1 MIRIRRP
8 ATFSATI
15 FVLLAAGCGGAGTP
29 AASETGSSG
38 SPSAAA
44 AGSGGPSTSTPPN
57 EPAEIVYWSHENPPR
72 NELDRELIDE
82 FMAQNPEIKVT
93 YETFPFE
100 DYETKVVTAL
110 AGGTGPQLFN
120 LFTSRMA
127 GLVESKAVVPV
138 DFAAMGLADETAF
151 RDLYLPS
158 ALDGF
163 TFGGKVSA
171 VPTEASNMV
180 LYVNRAKLAEAGLDP
195 TADLPSTWEEV
206 REVSKRIAR
215 REGGRLVQR
224 GFDFTY
230 GGDIDIPVLAFES
243 MANQRG
249 GGVVDPAS
257 GAVIIDQAPAV
268 EALRY
273 WYDWV
278 YTDKLGD
285 PALGETTE
293 AFCDGSVAMTTVA
306 MWFSAWLKENCPD
319 LTDVVV
325 APFPRF
331 ADGVRDA
338 GAFLFAYGH
347 MVNAAASPAQQ
358 AAAWKLAGFLAS
370 RPGDYLTRASMLQPR
385 KELETS
391 GALASIESGDV
402 FFSEMEASP
411 YDQLSFETWEAV
423 LRAIERSTKSET
435 DPAAS
440 LLEAKTDI
448 DAIVAN

>member
-1 MIRIRRP
+1 MIGIKHP
-8 ATFSATI
+8 VTFILALLVLVAT
-15 FVLLAAGCGGAGTP
+15 GCGGGTSGTP
-29 AASETGSSG
+29 TAATAPPSGVVGSGEPSG
-38 SPSAAA
+38 STAV
-44 AGSGGPSTSTPPN
+44 N
-57 EPAEIVYWSHENPPR
+57 DPAEIVYWSHENPPR
-72 NELDRELIDE
+72 NELDGRLIAE
-82 FMAQNPEIKVT
+82 FMAQNPQIKVI

-120 LFTSRMA
+120 LFTSRMG
-127 GLVESKAVVPV
+127 GLVASNAVVPV
-138 DFAAMGLADETAF
+138 DFAAMGLADEAAF
-151 RDLYLPS
+151 RDQYLPS

-163 TFGGKVSA
+163 TFDGKLSA

-195 TADLPSTWEEV
+195 TADVPQTWEQV
-206 REVSKRIAR
+206 RDVSRQMVR
-215 REGGRLVQR
+215 REGDRLVQR
-224 GFDFTY
+224 GFEFTY

-243 MANQRG
+243 MAYQRG
-249 GGVVDPAS
+249 GGVIDPAS
-257 GAVIIDQAPAV
+257 GAVVIDQAPAV

-285 PALGETTE
+285 PSLGETTE

-306 MWFSAWLKENCPD
+306 QWFTAWLEENCPE

-331 ADGVRDA
+331 ADGQRDA

-358 AAAWKLAGFLAS
+358 AAAWKLAAFLAS
-370 RPGDYLTRASMLQPR
+370 RPGDYLTQASMLQPR

-391 GALASIESGDV
+391 DALAAVEFGDV

-423 LRAIERSTKSET
+423 MRAIERSTKSET

-440 LLEAKTDI
+440 LGEARSEI
-448 DAIVAN
+448 EAIIAN